1 MTAPAPAPT
10 STQLLPPSHSPDPP
24 TLVLVHG
31 AWHGGWCWQRV
42 LPLLQARGWAAHAV
56 TLTGVGERAHLL
68 SGQIRLSTHV
78 QDVLGLIDSLELP
91 RVVLVGHSYGG
102 MVITGVADALL
113 ARAAAQAARPDADVG
128 GVAGVAVAAG
138 VRGVTTVAGLV
149 YVDAVTPHP
158 GESWSSRHTPETVA
172 ARVALARTQ
181 GAGVG
186 IPPPDAAVFGL
197 EGTDR
202 DWVNRRQTPQPLG
215 VYQDTLHFN
224 AAAVSALPRTFID
237 CVAPALPTIAAMRER
252 VRAEPG
258 WVVHELATGHDPM
271 VSAPQA
277 LADWLVHAAT
287 EAATPDTV
295 ATP

>member
-1 MTAPAPAPT
+1 MSNSLPT
-10 STQLLPPSHSPDPP
+10 EQP

-42 LPLLQARGWAAHAV
+42 LPLLRAQGLAAHAV

-68 SGQIRLSTHV
+68 SGQIRLSTHI

-91 RVVLVGHSYGG
+91 RVLLVGHSYGG

-113 ARAAAQAARPDADVG
+113 ARGAGSAQASR
-128 GVAGVAVAAG
+128 
-138 VRGVTTVAGLV
+138 VAGLV

-158 GESWSSRHTPETVA
+158 GESWSSRHTPDTVA
-172 ARVALARTQ
+172 ARVALAHSQ

-197 EGTDR
+197 DGADR

-215 VYQDTLHFN
+215 VYQDALHFD
-224 AAAVSALPRTFID
+224 AAAVAALPRTFID
-237 CVAPALPTIAAMRER
+237 CVAPALPTIATMRER
-252 VRAEPG
+252 VRTEPG
-258 WVVHELATGHDPM
+258 WLVHELPTGHDPM
-271 VSAPQA
+271 VSAPDDLARLLVQA
-277 LADWLVHAAT
+277 AAAGV
-287 EAATPDTV
+287 AA
-295 ATP
+295 A